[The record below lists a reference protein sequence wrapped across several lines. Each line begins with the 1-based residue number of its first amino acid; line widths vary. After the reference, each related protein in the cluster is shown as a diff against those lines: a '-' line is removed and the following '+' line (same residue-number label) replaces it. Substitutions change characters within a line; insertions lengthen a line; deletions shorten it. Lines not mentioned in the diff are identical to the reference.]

1 VNLKAEEQQKN
12 QEGPMVCPADLEV
25 FPSGHTFCPTHEI
38 ELTTHGTDDLVGK
51 VINERY
57 QVNSSLTAG
66 GWASVYRGSDI
77 MDGRDVAIKVM
88 HSYLLSDAEAVARFQ
103 REAKAAAALTHP
115 CLAAVYDAGVLSH
128 GQPYIVMEFVNG
140 ITLTD
145 RIATLGPLTAEQ
157 AIPMFI
163 QVCDAISIAHENGI
177 IHRDIKP
184 SNLILS
190 QAKNGE
196 PMVKV
201 VDFGLARAMSN
212 CGLDID
218 QITRSGQTLGSPA
231 YMSPEQCL
239 GYKLDAR
246 SDIYAL
252 GCTMY
257 EGVTGAPPFIAQSVL
272 EYMHK
277 HTYEDPPSIQ
287 IRSTEANVG
296 YNMAHVIMQAL
307 AKTADDRQQSMTQL
321 RDQLQACMWQSG
333 VHQVTE
339 APKGNQTL
347 TRITQSM
354 KRIQVPKFK
363 RVFGWLSFLAPVVL
377 LCLMIWG
384 FIHFVRHQSPAP
396 EAAVKNSPSNAKQER
411 PVTARSKRAHR
422 P

>member
-1 VNLKAEEQQKN
+1 
-12 QEGPMVCPADLEV
+12 
-25 FPSGHTFCPTHEI
+25 
-38 ELTTHGTDDLVGK
+38 
-51 VINERY
+51 
-57 QVNSSLTAG
+57 
-66 GWASVYRGSDI
+66 
-77 MDGRDVAIKVM
+77 MD
-88 HSYLLSDAEAVARFQ
+88 
-103 REAKAAAALTHP
+103 
-115 CLAAVYDAGVLSH
+115 
-128 GQPYIVMEFVNG
+128 FVHG
-140 ITLTD
+140 ITLTE

-163 QVCDAISIAHENGI
+163 QVCDAISAAHESGI

-184 SNLILS
+184 SNVILGQS
-190 QAKNGE
+190 KNGE
-196 PMVKV
+196 PIVKV

-257 EGVTGAPPFIAQSVL
+257 EGVTGAPPFTAQSVL

-307 AKTADDRQQSMTQL
+307 AKTATDRQQSMTQL

-333 VHQVTE
+333 IHPVAE
-339 APKGNQTL
+339 DKSKGNQTL

-354 KRIQVPKFK
+354 KKLRVPKFK
-363 RVFGWLSFLAPVVL
+363 RVYGWLSFLAPIVL
-377 LCLMIWG
+377 LCLMVWG
-384 FIHFVRHQSPAP
+384 FVHFVRTQAPAADP
-396 EAAVKNSPSNAKQER
+396 SSVKNSPTVSKQDKPPSTRTKR
-411 PVTARSKRAHR
+411 PRHK
-422 P
+422 